1 MAIKG
6 ALSPSA
12 LGKFLDCP
20 RDFWLEKK
28 GLKGYRGIMASIPNA
43 IDACL
48 KDYHDEHRMKGLLPP
63 EVAVQIPGGK
73 AFTELV
79 KLNRWRSLG
88 QGISATID
96 GTAIMGLLD
105 DLLLFEDGTAAG
117 MDYKSNKSPRTPDYA
132 ANFYGHQLALYNLLL
147 EANGFKVRPKGYLSF
162 WSPKPLIG
170 SGDAASRTTQFP
182 FDCTVHEI
190 DADPASAREIIK
202 NAVACLAGSL
212 PEPDSDCELCNY
224 VKARGLRMTEIAR
237 VARENAKQSM
247 EIVAHAPPPVDAAPI
262 PAAEPA
268 K

>member
-20 RDFWLEKK
+20 RCFWLGKK
-28 GLKGYRGIMASIPNA
+28 GLKDYRGIMASIPNA

-63 EVAVQIPGGK
+63 EVGAQIPGGK

-96 GTAIMGLLD
+96 GVAIMGLLD

-117 MDYKSNKSPRTPDYA
+117 MDYKSNKSPRTPEYA

-162 WSPKPLIG
+162 WSPKPLVG
-170 SGDAASRTTQFP
+170 SGDAKSRTTQFP

-202 NAVACLAGSL
+202 NAVACLAGPL
-212 PEPDSDCELCNY
+212 PEPDGECELCLY
-224 VKARGLRMTEIAR
+224 VKSRGQRMTEIVTEAKR
-237 VARENAKQSM
+237 QRE
-247 EIVAHAPPPVDAAPI
+247 AAAAAQTAI
-262 PAAEPA
+262 PGAEPA
-268 K
+268 AKVEA